1 MPPKRVF
8 TALIGLP
15 ILVVLIFLKSSYI
28 FFLAVLI
35 TALIGQNEFY
45 HLQESDG
52 FKLQKFHGLLMGAL
66 LLSGFYTG
74 NGALVSGVLVLFI
87 LLAMV
92 FRTFSGREVGQA
104 VREISVTCFG
114 LFYVPYLF
122 GYLLLLRG
130 LENGR
135 TWIFFLFL
143 TVWAG
148 DTGAYY
154 IGTRYGKRKLFPKIS
169 PKKTLEGSA
178 GGLFCSLIAGGL
190 GEFFFSFSLREL
202 VTMSL
207 LGAGLGLIG
216 QVGDLAESILKRSS
230 GIKDSGVLFPGH
242 GGVLDRFDSILFAA
256 PALYY
261 LLQTGIG

>member
-1 MPPKRVF
+1 MPPKRVM
-8 TALIGLP
+8 TAFVGLP
-15 ILVVLIFLKSSYI
+15 VLALLIFFSDSFV
-28 FFLAVLI
+28 FFLALLV
-35 TALIGQNEFY
+35 TALVGQNEFY

-52 FKLQKFHGLLMGAL
+52 FRLQKFHGLLMGAL

-74 NGALVSGVLVLFI
+74 NGAWVSGVLVLFV

-130 LENGR
+130 LEDGR
-135 TWIFFLFL
+135 AWIFFLFL

-154 IGTRYGKRKLFPKIS
+154 IGTRYGKRKLFPKVS

-178 GGLFCSLIAGGL
+178 GGLFCSLMAGGL
-190 GEFFFSFSLREL
+190 GKFFFFSPEGL
-202 VTMSL
+202 VTMAL
-207 LGAGLGLIG
+207 LGTGLGLIG

-230 GIKDSGVLFPGH
+230 GLKDSGVLFPGH

-261 LLQTGIG
+261 LLQSGIG

>member
-8 TALIGLP
+8 TALVGLP
-15 ILVVLIFLKSSYI
+15 ILALLIFYSEPFL
-28 FFLAVLI
+28 FFLALLI

-45 HLQESDG
+45 HLQESEG
-52 FKLQKFHGLLMGAL
+52 VRLQKFFGLLMGAL
-66 LLSGFYTG
+66 LLAGFYTG
-74 NGALVSGVLVLFI
+74 DGEMVSGILVLFI

-92 FRTFSGREVGQA
+92 FRTFSGRDVGQA

-130 LENGR
+130 IPSGR
-135 TWIFFLFL
+135 SWVFFLFL

-154 IGTRYGKRKLFPKIS
+154 IGTRYGKRKLFPKVS

-178 GGLFCSLIAGGL
+178 GGLLCSLAAGGV
-190 GEFFFSFSLREL
+190 GKIVFSLPVEGL
-202 VTMSL
+202 VTAVL

-216 QVGDLAESILKRSS
+216 QIGDLAESILKRSS
-230 GIKDSGVLFPGH
+230 GLKDSGVLFPGH
-242 GGVLDRFDSILFAA
+242 GGVLDRFDSILFAG

-261 LLQTGIG
+261 FLQSGIG

>member
-1 MPPKRVF
+1 MPPKRVL
-8 TALIGLP
+8 TALVGLP
-15 ILVVLIFLKSSYI
+15 VLALLIFYSNPFI
-28 FFLAVLI
+28 FFLALLV
-35 TALIGQNEFY
+35 TALIGQKEFY

-52 FKLQKFHGLLMGAL
+52 FQLQKFLGLLMGAL
-66 LLSGFYTG
+66 LLSGFYKG
-74 NGALVSGVLVLFI
+74 NGAMVSGILVLFV

-92 FRTFSGREVGQA
+92 FRTFSGREVTQA

-130 LENGR
+130 LPEGR
-135 TWIFFLFL
+135 PWIFFLFL

-154 IGTRYGKRKLFPKIS
+154 LGTRYGKRKLFPKVS

-178 GGLFCSLIAGGL
+178 GGLLGSLIAGGV
-190 GEFFFSFSLREL
+190 GNFFFTIPPEGV
-202 VTMSL
+202 VTMAL
-207 LGAGLGLIG
+207 WGAGLGLIG

-230 GIKDSGVLFPGH
+230 GLKDSGGLLPGH

-261 LLQTGIG
+261 LLQSGVG

>member
-1 MPPKRVF
+1 
-8 TALIGLP
+8 
-15 ILVVLIFLKSSYI
+15 
-28 FFLAVLI
+28 
-35 TALIGQNEFY
+35 
-45 HLQESDG
+45 
-52 FKLQKFHGLLMGAL
+52 
-66 LLSGFYTG
+66 
-74 NGALVSGVLVLFI
+74 
-87 LLAMV
+87 
-92 FRTFSGREVGQA
+92 

-130 LENGR
+130 LETGR
-135 TWIFFLFL
+135 TWVFFLFL

-154 IGTRYGKRKLFPKIS
+154 IGTRYGKRKLFPKVS

-178 GGLFCSLIAGGL
+178 GGLLCSLIAGGGMQL
-190 GEFFFSFSLREL
+190 FFSLPLRG
-202 VTMSL
+202 VMSMAC

-216 QVGDLAESILKRSS
+216 QIGDLAESILKRSS

-261 LLQTGIG
+261 LLLSGIG